1 MFALCFLSKA
11 VCSAA
16 CHWFGVVACKIHA
29 VKMSFALPVCC
40 TGPAVLLLGLTLFLT
55 QVQKLDGAEQG
66 SMTGEFSSSSSFN
79 LHDLKS
85 CLWSA
90 QTTCCKCDL
99 NMLNFIV
106 EFCESLVYVSHRN
119 TTPVVLLE
127 ITRSICRTSLG
138 RYVFK

>member
-11 VCSAA
+11 ICSAA

-40 TGPAVLLLGLTLFLT
+40 TGPAVLLLGMALFLT
-55 QVQKLDGAEQG
+55 QVQKLDGAEHG
-66 SMTGEFSSSSSFN
+66 SMTGEFSSFVVN
-79 LHDLKS
+79 LHDLNS

-90 QTTCCKCDL
+90 QTTCCKCDS
-99 NMLNFIV
+99 NVMFIA

-138 RYVFK
+138 RYIFK

>member
-1 MFALCFLSKA
+1 MFALRFLSKA
-11 VCSAA
+11 FCSAA

-40 TGPAVLLLGLTLFLT
+40 TGPAVLLLGLTLFLI

-66 SMTGEFSSSSSFN
+66 SMAGEFSSPSSF
-79 LHDLKS
+79 LHDLNS

-90 QTTCCKCDL
+90 QTACCQCDL
-99 NMLNFIV
+99 NVLNFIV
-106 EFCESLVYVSHRN
+106 EFCESLVQVSHRN

-138 RYVFK
+138 RCIF